1 MTNELLIREMT
12 IEDVPEQ
19 ARIRYASFGWFIS
32 SVAQQEVWWHT
43 TRPEARVLRLL
54 AERDGRAVG
63 CAVGG
68 FNISTSEP
76 GAAYLHVEVHPDHRG
91 QGVGTA
97 LYERIEEHLRAIGA
111 RRVRAFATE
120 DPADQRWAEAR
131 GYAQGAHDRY
141 AQLDTA
147 QLPPVPPLPSGV
159 TTISLRE
166 AGPQTVYDLDQAA
179 SVDEP
184 GDMSFDGVPY
194 DTWLGRYWNSPD
206 QQLDVGTVVLVDGV
220 PASGTFM
227 EANLELGKGISTGT
241 CTLREYRGRGLA
253 KIAKVVALHKAAQA
267 GIHTAITCNDYTN
280 APMIA
285 VNDWLGYQPF
295 ASEYAYLKQL
305 ND

>member
-1 MTNELLIREMT
+1 MTSELQIREMA

-32 SVAQQEVWWHT
+32 SVAQQEVWWRT
-43 TRPEARVLRLL
+43 TLPKARVLRLL
-54 AERDGRAVG
+54 ALRDGRAVG

-68 FNISTSEP
+68 FNVSTSEP
-76 GAAYLHVEVHPDHRG
+76 GASYVQVEVHPEHRG
-91 QGVGTA
+91 QGVGSA
-97 LYERIEEHLRAIGA
+97 LNQRIEEHLRAIGA

-131 GYAQGAHDRY
+131 GYTQGAHDRY
-141 AQLDTA
+141 ARLDTA
-147 QLPPVPPLPSGV
+147 ELPPVPPLPSGV
-159 TTISLRE
+159 TTASLRE

-184 GDMSFDGVPY
+184 GDMSFDGIPY
-194 DTWLGRYWNSPD
+194 DVWLARYWNSPD
-206 QQLDVGTVVLVDGV
+206 QQLDIGTVVLVDGV
-220 PASGTFM
+220 AACATFL
-227 EANLELGKGISTGT
+227 EANLDLGKGMSTGT

-253 KIAKVVALHKAAQA
+253 KIAKSVALRKAAQA

-305 ND
+305 AD